1 MGRLLLCSHRSCVT
15 TAPPPSCCVLLCP
28 VLCRGGAGRRHRAP
42 GRFYPGNLLFWPT
55 PWNPRPASPLC
66 GDARSRRQSSPFAV
80 RAAPFVGLGRYVEV
94 TRSRGFEMS
103 TPLVELSKSLF
114 PAGHPRPLRR
124 SRRFTVIALLLSAS
138 RRCRVFRRSL
148 LRPRRRAASRCVLR
162 SDGALAVVV
171 DGVTQLV
178 PSQCD
183 ILPRAANAA
192 RVHSSLTFGKHPR
205 KMVIFN

>member
-1 MGRLLLCSHRSCVT
+1 MR
-15 TAPPPSCCVLLCP
+15 PI
-28 VLCRGGAGRRHRAP
+28 LCRGGAGRRHRAP
-42 GRFYPGNLLFWPT
+42 ERFYPGTLLFWPT

-66 GDARSRRQSSPFAV
+66 GDARGRRQSSQFAV
-80 RAAPFVGLGRYVEV
+80 RAAPSVGLGRYVEI
-94 TRSRGFEMS
+94 TRSRGFEVS

-124 SRRFTVIALLLSAS
+124 SRRFTVIVLLLSAS

-148 LRPRRRAASRCVLR
+148 LRPAVVLR
-162 SDGALAVVV
+162 PVATC
-171 DGVTQLV
+171 VTQLV

-192 RVHSSLTFGKHPR
+192 RVHPCLTFEKRPR